1 MSVLNQSDSKNGE
14 EIYFNFINSIKSDVT
29 KKIYENHLKMHLKFC
44 NVTRLS
50 DLLNIPD
57 PQKKIIEYIMSL
69 RERGLASNSIST
81 WLLGIYHL
89 YEINDVVL
97 NKKKIKMVH

>member
-1 MSVLNQSDSKNGE
+1 MLRR
-14 EIYFNFINSIKSDVT
+14 
-29 KKIYENHLKMHLKFC
+29 KIYENHVKMYLKFC
-44 NVTRLS
+44 NVIRLS

-69 RERGLASNSIST
+69 RERGLPSNSIST

-97 NKKKIKMVH
+97 NKKKINMVH